1 MEKYYFISEANIN
14 EAHIP
19 NEPNSKHKRSKEKMS
34 TIKVLTDT
42 LKGGYAP
49 IIKFYNENKPEDA
62 MELRVLDRSEG
73 GFELSLNMEQL
84 KSQQDWHNRMFL
96 DDNDTIKQL
105 RWSRGRLES
114 GCYIGFNEEETKLL
128 FRALQHSLGAQNV
141 VMV

>member
-1 MEKYYFISEANIN
+1 
-14 EAHIP
+14 
-19 NEPNSKHKRSKEKMS
+19 MS
-34 TIKVLTDT
+34 TIRVLTDT

-49 IIKFYNENKPEDA
+49 ILKFYNENKAADA

-73 GFELSLNMEQL
+73 GFQLSLNMEQL
-84 KSQQDWHNRMFL
+84 ASQRAWYKRIVPYTGLDHNE
-96 DDNDTIKQL
+96 TIKQL

-114 GCYIGFNEEETKLL
+114 GCYIGFNEEETALL

>member
-1 MEKYYFISEANIN
+1 
-14 EAHIP
+14 
-19 NEPNSKHKRSKEKMS
+19 MS

-42 LKGGYAP
+42 LKGGYEP
-49 IIKFYNENKPEDA
+49 IIRYYNENKPEDA
-62 MELRVLDRSEG
+62 MELRKLDRSEG

-84 KSQQDWHNRMFL
+84 ASQREWSSRFNRFGLDHNE
-96 DDNDTIKQL
+96 TIKQL

-114 GCYIGFNEEETKLL
+114 GCYIGFNKEETALL